1 MTTGTLFSAT
11 LSSNSDGWNG
21 FTGVIRI
28 QASAMSLPSGSI
40 AKLRLRYKAGSS
52 QGFTV
57 TNTYMEHRAGSGDV
71 YDFAATPTQIL
82 FAGSASKTVSA
93 GSTEWSDWID
103 FAYNKTDDLLIS
115 FYAGGGTGSDMLS
128 YALSVTGVN
137 KYDKV
142 ANDAA
147 TVNKTGYGTT
157 AGYCGLI
164 DAIEYETDVAGG
176 NFFPY
181 F

>member
-1 MTTGTLFSAT
+1 VATGTLFSAA

-28 QASAMSLPSGSI
+28 EASAMSLPSGSI
-40 AKLRLRYKAGSS
+40 TKLRMRYKAGSS
-52 QGFTV
+52 EGFTV
-57 TNTYMEHRAGSGDV
+57 TNTYMEHRASSGDV
-71 YDFAATPTQIL
+71 YDFATTPTQIL
-82 FAGSASKTVSA
+82 FAGSASKTISA
-93 GSTEWSDWID
+93 GTTEWSDWMD
-103 FAYNKTDDLLIS
+103 FAYNKIDDLLVS
-115 FYAGGGTGSDMLS
+115 FYAGGGAGSDMLS

-164 DAIEYETDVAGG
+164 NAIEYETSDGGAG
-176 NFFPY
+176 FFP
-181 F
+181 FF